1 MAMKL
6 PTGFRAA
13 GLSVGLKRSGRA
25 DLALLVGDAP
35 LVWALTSTENLV
47 RAPCVVRNRARAAAE
62 GPVRALVVNSGNANC
77 ATGDAGV
84 WDNEDMAAAAA
95 AALGGQTRPQDVLTG
110 STGVIGRRLPLDG
123 IRAGLPRVVDALG
136 SDVEGFADAILTT
149 DLVPKT
155 TEVRLASG
163 ARVVGVAKGSG
174 MIHPNMATMF
184 AFVLTDAI
192 AEPGWLRPTWSR
204 IVRRTFNQLTVD
216 GDTSTNDMAM
226 VFASGRMHAD
236 LDELEQALTQVAA
249 ELARAIARDGEGAT
263 TLLTVKVRGG
273 RSEAEAMRAARGV
286 AASSL
291 VKAAVHGRDPNWG
304 RVLSA
309 VGQSGA
315 IADMGA
321 VTVAL
326 QGTAVYQGQPLD
338 FDATGLSQAMRS
350 PDVLIEVDLA
360 AGEAEGEAW
369 GCDLTADYVK
379 INALYTT

>member
-1 MAMKL
+1 
-6 PTGFRAA
+6 
-13 GLSVGLKRSGRA
+13 
-25 DLALLVGDAP
+25 VGDTP

-62 GPVRALVVNSGNANC
+62 GMVRALVVNSGNANC

-95 AALGGQTRPQDVLTG
+95 AALGGQTRAQDVLTG

-123 IRAGLPRVVDALG
+123 IKAGLPRVVEALG
-136 SDVEGFADAILTT
+136 TDVEGFADAILTT

-155 TEVRLASG
+155 VEVRLEGG

-192 AEPGWLRPTWSR
+192 AEPAWLRATWSR
-204 IVRRTFNQLTVD
+204 VVRRTFNQLTVD

-226 VFASGRMHAD
+226 VFASGRLRAD
-236 LDELEQALTQVAA
+236 LDELERALTQVAA
-249 ELARAIARDGEGAT
+249 DLARAIARDGEGAT

-273 RSEAEAMRAARGV
+273 RSESDAMVAARGV

-291 VKAAVHGRDPNWG
+291 VKSAVHGRDPNWG

-309 VGQSGA
+309 VGQTGA
-315 IADMGA
+315 IADLGA
-321 VTVAL
+321 VTVSL
-326 QGTAVYQGQPLD
+326 QGTAVYRGEPLD
-338 FDATGLSQAMRS
+338 FDATALSQAMRS